1 MENKKLLKEDI
12 HKFAEIASDLKQF
25 IPHLNELKS
34 SYEALEI
41 GTFTNTVF
49 KEIVLSGP
57 TKSIETYVKSL
68 TDQLDKIGITNSTIR
83 ENAIK
88 NHEYVIERFKKA
100 LSDAKKFIPET
111 YSANRPK
118 LSLKYISVND
128 KTGYFHISSHD
139 KEMILESYCRIY
151 LDREQ
156 EVKNFEKIESL
167 RDCFNEYLEIAKSAK
182 IQSYNKYLLLGHVLV
197 INDEGKAEISPEGV
211 KGLFGFKSL
220 SEKAEGLK
228 TR

>member
-12 HKFAEIASDLKQF
+12 QKFAEISSDLKQF

-57 TKSIETYVKSL
+57 TKSIEAYVKSL
-68 TDQLDKIGITNSTIR
+68 TDQLDKIGIKNSIIR

-88 NHEYVIERFKKA
+88 NHEHVIERFKKA
-100 LSDAKKFIPET
+100 LFDAKKFAPET

-118 LSLKYISVND
+118 LSLKFISVND
-128 KTGYFHISSHD
+128 KTGFFHISSHD

-151 LDREQ
+151 LDSKQ
-156 EVKNFEKIESL
+156 EVKDFEVIERL
-167 RDCFNEYLEIAKSAK
+167 RDTFNEYLEIVKSAK
-182 IQSYNKYLLLGHVLV
+182 VQTHNKYLTLAHALI
-197 INDEGKAEISPEGV
+197 INNENKAEISPEGV
-211 KGLFGFKSL
+211 KGLFGFKSR
-220 SEKAEGLK
+220 SESAEQLR